1 MAMTRLRRRLV
12 PVIRIPVRARRF
24 GAAQQRTRRWL
35 LAGRSLPSGAVLAGL
50 VLLGGSVPAGAQ
62 TLTWSVVP
70 SLNRGTTFNLLQ
82 EVSCA
87 SEISCTAVGYYI
99 SGRIAR
105 TLIESWDGTGWSVV
119 PSPNRGTSENV
130 VYGVSCASAS
140 ACMAVGFYRDV
151 SKDLGKT
158 LIESWDGTRWS
169 VVPSPNRAGS
179 NGLGTVSCASPTA
192 CMAVGTSSPR
202 SPTIRT
208 LFESW
213 DGTRWTIV
221 PSPSPGTGDVL
232 SGISCSAATACTAV
246 GTHYKSS
253 GGLSSNLIE
262 SWDGIRW
269 SVVPSPN
276 GAGANALASVSCVSE
291 DTCTAVGS
299 YDDNG
304 VTSKALI
311 ESWDGTRWSVV
322 PSPGKAG
329 NNNHLYGVS
338 CVSDTACTAVGSR
351 SNPAVLTYKTLIESW
366 DGTRWTMV
374 PSPNRAGN
382 YNQLNGVSCPSETT
396 CTAVGS
402 SSANGFT
409 FKTLIESG
417 TGSG

>member
-1 MAMTRLRRRLV
+1 MAMTRLWRRLV

-262 SWDGIRW
+262 SWDG
-269 SVVPSPN
+269 
-276 GAGANALASVSCVSE
+276 
-291 DTCTAVGS
+291 
-299 YDDNG
+299 
-304 VTSKALI
+304 
-311 ESWDGTRWSVV
+311 TRWSVV